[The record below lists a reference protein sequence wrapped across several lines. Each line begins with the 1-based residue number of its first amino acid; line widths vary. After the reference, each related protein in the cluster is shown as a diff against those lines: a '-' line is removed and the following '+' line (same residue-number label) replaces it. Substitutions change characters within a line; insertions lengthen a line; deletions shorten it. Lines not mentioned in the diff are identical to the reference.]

1 MYITKAVREQIEKIN
16 NYVEQWNDTKEFKQ
30 FIEDQKIYVGLM
42 NKKECLCT
50 KCKHKF
56 NTKLKINEY
65 DICPK
70 CNQKLLLKRTTN
82 YSNKDYVMY
91 LIPYKNDEYIV
102 RNYEIYSYM
111 NYKKEMCHIITEYAR
126 QAVTGYSVEGFIINN
141 MRRNTAGYFYISYQE
156 KTRYWKPEYYIM
168 ICGKCFTDNG
178 TLKHKYYNPKDVLD
192 NAEVNVRT
200 IIYGVTHNDYRLELL
215 TKTNLYNLASD
226 YQQFHKK
233 GKFEDIFGLDK
244 SYLEFMQKNNITYD
258 ELNMLKLL
266 KIKDYNLIKY
276 FSSISTW
283 HLKEILKYCKPYD
296 LYNYKLKDTWLY
308 LDYIGFC
315 KELRYNLKDKSVL
328 YPVNLREKHDELQ
341 HLIQINKNEHTTK
354 IIKARYNQIKQNTY
368 ENKKF
373 IIYPTK
379 SVEEMINESAQQN
392 NCVKTYANR
401 VAKGECDIYFMR
413 LVNEREKSLVTVE
426 VQDNKVVQQ
435 RIKNNMDTTPEQKRF
450 LKKWEK
456 EILCKN
462 N

>member
-42 NKKECLCT
+42 NKKDCLCT

-91 LIPYKNDEYIV
+91 LIPYKNDKYIV
-102 RNYEIYSYM
+102 RNYEIFNYM
-111 NYKKEMCHIITEYAR
+111 DYKKEMCHIVTEYGR
-126 QAVTGYSVEGFIINN
+126 QTAPGYLNEGFIINN
-141 MRRNTAGYFYISYQE
+141 MRRNTSGYFYISYQE
-156 KTRYWKPEYYIM
+156 KTKYWKPESLSLY
-168 ICGKCFTDNG
+168 GKCFTDEG
-178 TLKHKYYNPKDVLD
+178 TIKHKYYNPKDILD
-192 NAEVNVRT
+192 NAEVRLDKLLIGINN
-200 IIYGVTHNDYRLELL
+200 NDYRIELL
-215 TKTNLYNLASD
+215 TKAKLYNLILD
-226 YQQFHKK
+226 YTKLKTK
-233 GKFEDIFGLDK
+233 GKFEDIFGVDK
-244 SYLEFMQKNNITYD
+244 SYLEFMQKNNITYE
-258 ELNMLKLL
+258 ELETLKLV
-266 KIKDYNLIKY
+266 KIKDYRLIQY
-276 FSSISTW
+276 LNGLYD
-283 HLKEILKYCKPYD
+283 LKKLLEYCKPYD

-328 YPVNLREKHDELQ
+328 YPKNLKSKHDELQ
-341 HLIQINKNEHTTK
+341 NLIEINKSKQTAK
-354 IIKARYNQIKQNTY
+354 KIKARYNKIKKNIY

-392 NCVKTYANR
+392 NCVKTYADR
-401 VAKGECDIYFMR
+401 VAKGQCDIYFMR
-413 LVNEREKSLVTVE
+413 LVNELEKSLVTVE

-435 RIKNNMDTTPEQKRF
+435 RIKNNMDTTPDQKRF

>member
-42 NKKECLCT
+42 DKKECLCT

-70 CNQKLLLKRTTN
+70 CNQKILLKRTTN

-126 QAVTGYSVEGFIINN
+126 QAVTGYLAEGFIINN
-141 MRRNTAGYFYISYQE
+141 MRRNTSGYFYISYQE

-168 ICGKCFTDNG
+168 ICGKCFVDEG
-178 TLKHKYYNPKDVLD
+178 TLRHRYYNPKAILD
-192 NAEVNVRT
+192 NAEVNIRE
-200 IIYGVTHNDYRLELL
+200 IIDGVTRNDYRLELL
-215 TKTNLYNLASD
+215 TKAKLYNLASD
-226 YQQFHKK
+226 YQQFQTK
-233 GKFEDIFGLDK
+233 GKFEDIFGVDK
-244 SYLEFMQKNNITYD
+244 SYLEFMQQNNITYK
-258 ELNMLKLL
+258 ELITLQLV
-266 KIKDYNLIKY
+266 KIKDHNLIQY
-276 FSSISTW
+276 LSEL
-283 HLKEILKYCKPYD
+283 HDLKELLEYCKPYD

-308 LDYIGFC
+308 LDYIKFC
-315 KELRYNLKDKSVL
+315 KKLRYNLKDKSVL
-328 YPVNLREKHDELQ
+328 YPKNLKSKHDELQ
-341 HLIQINKNEHTTK
+341 NLIKINKSKQTAK
-354 IIKARYNQIKQNTY
+354 KIKARYNKIKKNIY

-392 NCVKTYANR
+392 NCVKTYADR
-401 VAKGECDIYFMR
+401 VAKGQCDIYFMR
-413 LVNEREKSLVTVE
+413 LVNELEKSLVTVE
-426 VQDNKVVQQ
+426 VRKNKVVQQ
-435 RIKNNMDTTPEQKRF
+435 RTKNNMDTTPEQKRF
-450 LKKWEK
+450 LKKWERD
-456 EILCKN
+456 ILCKIN
-462 N
+462 

>member
-42 NKKECLCT
+42 NKKECLCI

-82 YSNKDYVMY
+82 YYNKDYVMY
-91 LIPYKNDEYIV
+91 LIPYKNNEYIV
-102 RNYEIYSYM
+102 RNYEILSILSNETMIY
-111 NYKKEMCHIITEYAR
+111 EITEYGR
-126 QAVTGYSVEGFIINN
+126 QIVTGYSIEGFIINN
-141 MRRNTAGYFYISYQE
+141 MRRNTSGYFYISYQE

-168 ICGKCFTDNG
+168 ICGKCFVDEG
-178 TLKHKYYNPKDVLD
+178 TLRHRYYNPKTILD
-192 NAEVNVRT
+192 NAEVNVRE
-200 IIYGVTHNDYRLELL
+200 IIDGVTRNDYRLELL
-215 TKTNLYNLASD
+215 TKAKLYNLASD
-226 YQQFHKK
+226 YQHFQTK
-233 GKFEDIFGLDK
+233 GKFEDIFGVDK
-244 SYLEFMQKNNITYD
+244 SYLEFMQQNNITYK
-258 ELNMLKLL
+258 ELVTLQLV
-266 KIKDYNLIKY
+266 KIKDHNLIQY
-276 FSSISTW
+276 LSELYD
-283 HLKEILKYCKPYD
+283 LKELLEYCKPYD

-308 LDYIGFC
+308 LDYIKFC
-315 KELRYNLKDKSVL
+315 KKLRYDLKDKSIL
-328 YPVNLREKHDELQ
+328 YPKKLGFKHDELQ
-341 HLIQINKNEHTTK
+341 NLIKINEDKQTTK
-354 IIKARYNQIKQNTY
+354 KIKERYNKIKQNIY

-373 IIYPTK
+373 VIYPTK
-379 SVEEMINESAQQN
+379 SIEEMINESAQQN
-392 NCVKTYANR
+392 NCVQTYADR
-401 VAKGECDIYFMR
+401 VAKGRCDIYFMR

-426 VQDNKVVQQ
+426 VRGNKVVQQ

>member
-56 NTKLKINEY
+56 NTKLKLNEY

-126 QAVTGYSVEGFIINN
+126 QAVTGYLVEGFIINN
-141 MRRNTAGYFYISYQE
+141 MRRNLTGYFYISYQE
-156 KTRYWKPEYYIM
+156 KTKYWKPEYYIM
-168 ICGKCFTDNG
+168 ICGKCFVDNG
-178 TLKHKYYNPKDVLD
+178 TIIHKYYNPKEIFD
-192 NAEVNVRT
+192 NAEVNVRE
-200 IIYGVTHNDYRLELL
+200 IIDGVTRNDYRLELL
-215 TKTNLYNLASD
+215 TKAKLYNLASD
-226 YQQFHKK
+226 YQQFQTK
-233 GKFEDIFGLDK
+233 GKFEDIFGVDK
-244 SYLEFMQKNNITYD
+244 SYLEFMQQNNITYK
-258 ELNMLKLL
+258 ELRTLQLL
-266 KIKDYNLIKY
+266 KIKDHNLIQY
-276 FSSISTW
+276 LSEL
-283 HLKEILKYCKPYD
+283 HDLKELLEYCKPYD

-308 LDYIGFC
+308 LDYIKFC
-315 KELRYNLKDKSVL
+315 KELRYDIKDKSIL
-328 YPVNLREKHDELQ
+328 YPKNLRAKHDELQ
-341 HLIQINKNEHTTK
+341 NLVKINKDKQTRK
-354 IIKARYNQIKQNTY
+354 QIKARYNKIKQNTY

-373 IIYPTK
+373 VIYPTR
-379 SVEEMINESAQQN
+379 SIEEMINESAQQN
-392 NCVKTYANR
+392 NCVKTYADR
-401 VAKGECDIYFMR
+401 VAKGRCDIYFMR

-426 VQDNKVVQQ
+426 VRGNKVVQQ